1 MARKTVVKAANAGTI
16 TRSVKKHLV
25 DKDIAFGTVTT
36 TLQFSND
43 RESMVWSTTVQLS
56 YGSEQA
62 TQAQAVAEALVDYR
76 PTQAKLDT
84 RYAPSFV
91 SVSQPENV
99 NELLA
104 AEQEKADRAQAA
116 ERREEQAKVMHDKL
130 AEAVASLDSE
140 ERWEEFLTVVA
151 NFGAKYSATNQML
164 IWIECAKRGIEP
176 TFVQSYGAWKDAGH
190 PVRKGEK
197 GIPIWAPAKRRLSKD
212 EADKREAETG
222 EKIARTADGRSVGKF
237 LVGFT
242 VTYVWD
248 VSQVNEPEAFQ
259 VPEPTTVTRRVKVSG
274 PSPELLTGDD
284 TTGRLDDVITAIE
297 KLGLKFNFVPFATLG
312 GANGN
317 TNGKVVNV
325 RDDVDAAQQIKTAVH
340 EWAHNLLGHVT
351 PGYDYVVHRGRA
363 ETEAESTAFV
373 VLGALGLDTGKYS
386 APYVRSWSEGKP
398 ELVKETAERVIKTA
412 KSILLTL
419 DSMVKSHQTEGSVP
433 SATEELQLPVAS

>member
-1 MARKTVVKAANAGTI
+1 MVRKTVVKAATAGTI
-16 TRSVKKHLV
+16 TRSVKKHLA

-43 RESMVWSTTVQLS
+43 RESMVWCTTVQFL

-62 TQAQAVAEALVDYR
+62 TQAQVATEALADYR
-76 PTQAKLDT
+76 LAQAKLDT
-84 RYAPSFV
+84 QYAPSFIAI
-91 SVSQPENV
+91 SQPENV

-104 AEQEKADRAQAA
+104 AAQDEADRAKAA
-116 ERREEQAKVMHDKL
+116 ERREEQAKAMHEALD
-130 AEAVASLDSE
+130 EAVASLDSE

-151 NFGAKYSATNQML
+151 NFGAKYSATNQLL

-176 TFVQSYGAWKDAGH
+176 KFVQAYNAWRDAGH

-197 GIPIWAPAKRRLSKD
+197 GIAIWAPVRRYLSKEQAD
-212 EADKREAETG
+212 EAEEKYG
-222 EKIARTADGRSVGKF
+222 KKIARRADGRSLNKE

-242 VTYVWD
+242 HTYVWD
-248 VSQVNEPEAFQ
+248 VSQVTEPEGFAI
-259 VPEPTTVTRRVKVSG
+259 PEPTTITRRVKVHG

-297 KLGLKFNFVPFATLG
+297 KLGLKFNFVPFSSLG

-317 TNGKVVNV
+317 TNGKTVNV
-325 RDDVDAAQQIKTAVH
+325 RDDVDPAQQVKTAVH
-340 EWAHNLLGHVT
+340 EWAHNLLGHVN
-351 PGYDYVVHRGRA
+351 PDFDYVAHRGRA
-363 ETEAESTAFV
+363 ETEAESVAFV

-398 ELVKETAERVIKTA
+398 ELIKETAERVIKTA
-412 KSILLTL
+412 KQILLTL
-419 DSMVKSHQTEGSVP
+419 DAMASKTTGSEVP
-433 SATEELQLPVAS
+433 SDGAELALPVAS